1 MPSSRVAAVLPDG
14 MFTEQSFLT
23 EGRFMAMSLTEPRR
37 ESLEHPAVESLAV
50 RVNGLRIHTKVAGAG
65 RAVVLLHGW
74 PQTSYAWRKL
84 VPLLARHCRVIAPDL
99 RGFGHSSKP
108 AAGYDKKTV
117 AGDIAALL
125 HALQIDQACIVGHDM
140 GGQVGYAF
148 AALYPQLTERFVFIE
163 SGLPGFG
170 QEKAMNVATGG
181 SWHFGFNMAGDISEE
196 LVRGREALFVRHFVR
211 RDTVGTVDP
220 ESITEADIDVYAT
233 ALTQPG
239 ALRASFSYYRTLLVD
254 LDDNKTFG
262 EKKLDMPVLAIGC
275 EFGYGEGSKA
285 TMEKVASNV
294 RGVVLRDSGHYPAE
308 EQPEQLAAALLDFLA
323 Q

>member
-1 MPSSRVAAVLPDG
+1 
-14 MFTEQSFLT
+14 
-23 EGRFMAMSLTEPRR
+23 MAMSLTEPRR
-37 ESLEHPAVESLAV
+37 ENLEHPAVKSLAV

-84 VPLLARHCRVIAPDL
+84 MPLLAPHCRVIAPDL

-254 LDDNKTFG
+254 LDDNKTLG

-294 RGVVLRDSGHYPAE
+294 RGFVLRDSGHYPAE
-308 EQPEQLAAALLDFLA
+308 EQPEQLASALLDFLG

>member
-1 MPSSRVAAVLPDG
+1 
-14 MFTEQSFLT
+14 
-23 EGRFMAMSLTEPRR
+23 MAMSLTEPRR
-37 ESLEHPAVESLAV
+37 ENLEHPAVESLAV

-84 VPLLARHCRVIAPDL
+84 VPLLAPHCMVIAPDL

-254 LDDNKTFG
+254 LDDNKTLG
-262 EKKLDMPVLAIGC
+262 EKKLEMPVLAIGC

-294 RGVVLRDSGHYPAE
+294 RGVVLRASGHYPAE
-308 EQPEQLAAALLDFLA
+308 EQPEQLASALLDFLA

>member
-1 MPSSRVAAVLPDG
+1 ML
-14 MFTEQSFLT
+14 TEQSFLT

-37 ESLEHPAVESLAV
+37 ENLEHPAVESLAV

-84 VPLLARHCRVIAPDL
+84 VPLLAPHYKVIAPDL

-254 LDDNKTFG
+254 LDDNKTLG
-262 EKKLDMPVLAIGC
+262 EKKLEMPVLAIGC

-308 EQPEQLAAALLDFLA
+308 EQPEQLASALLDFLG

>member
-1 MPSSRVAAVLPDG
+1 
-14 MFTEQSFLT
+14 
-23 EGRFMAMSLTEPRR
+23 MAMNLADHSS
-37 ESLEHPAVESLAV
+37 ESAEHAAIRSLAV
-50 RVNGLRIHTKVAGAG
+50 RVNGLRLHVKVAGAG
-65 RAVVLLHGW
+65 RAIVLLHGW

-84 VPLLARHCRVIAPDL
+84 MPLLASHCMVIAPDL
-99 RGFGHSSKP
+99 RGFGESSKP
-108 AAGYDKKTV
+108 TAGYDKKTV
-117 AGDIAALL
+117 ASDVAALL
-125 HALQIDQACIVGHDM
+125 QALHIDKACIVGHDM

-170 QEKAMNVATGG
+170 QENAMNVATGG

-220 ESITEADIDVYAT
+220 ASITETDIQVYAT

-239 ALRASFSYYRTLLVD
+239 ALRASFSYYRTLFVD
-254 LDDNKTFG
+254 RDDNKLLG
-262 EKKLDMPVLAIGC
+262 ERKLEMPVLAIGC

-285 TMEKVASNV
+285 TMMRVASNV
-294 RGVVLRDSGHYPAE
+294 RGIVLHDSGHYPAE
-308 EQPEQLAAALLDFLA
+308 EQPEQLASVLLDFLG

>member
-1 MPSSRVAAVLPDG
+1 MATTPADPSTPSP
-14 MFTEQSFLT
+14 
-23 EGRFMAMSLTEPRR
+23 EPTAIR
-37 ESLEHPAVESLAV
+37 SLAV
-50 RVNGLRIHTKVAGAG
+50 RVNGLRLHVRVAGADTG

-84 VPLLARHCRVIAPDL
+84 MPLLAPHCLVIAPDM
-99 RGFGHSSKP
+99 RGFGESSKP

-117 AGDIAALL
+117 ASDIAALL
-125 HALQIDQACIVGHDM
+125 QALHIDRACVVGHDM

-170 QEKAMNVATGG
+170 QENAMNVATGG

-220 ESITEADIDVYAT
+220 ASITEADIQVYAT

-239 ALRASFSYYRTLLVD
+239 ALRASFGYYRTLFVD
-254 LDDNKTFG
+254 RDDNQSFG
-262 EKKLDMPVLAIGC
+262 ERKLAMPVLAIGC
-275 EFGYGEGSKA
+275 EFGYGEGAKA
-285 TMEKVASNV
+285 TMAKVASDV

-308 EQPEQLAAALLDFLA
+308 EQPEQLAAALLDFFG

>member
-1 MPSSRVAAVLPDG
+1 
-14 MFTEQSFLT
+14 MFTEQPFLT

-37 ESLEHPAVESLAV
+37 ENLEHPAVESLAV

-84 VPLLARHCRVIAPDL
+84 VPLLAPHCKVIAPDL

-254 LDDNKTFG
+254 LDDNKTLG

-308 EQPEQLAAALLDFLA
+308 EQPEQLASALLDFLG

>member
-1 MPSSRVAAVLPDG
+1 ML
-14 MFTEQSFLT
+14 TEQSFLT

-37 ESLEHPAVESLAV
+37 ENLEHPAVESLAV

-84 VPLLARHCRVIAPDL
+84 VPLLAPHCKVIAPDL

-108 AAGYDKKTV
+108 ATGYDKKTV

-148 AALYPQLTERFVFIE
+148 AALYPQLTEQFVFIE

-254 LDDNKTFG
+254 LDDNKTLG
-262 EKKLDMPVLAIGC
+262 EKKLEMPVLAIGC

-294 RGVVLRDSGHYPAE
+294 RGVVLRASGHYPAE
-308 EQPEQLAAALLDFLA
+308 EQPEQLASALLDFLA

>member
-1 MPSSRVAAVLPDG
+1 
-14 MFTEQSFLT
+14 
-23 EGRFMAMSLTEPRR
+23 MAMSLTEPRR
-37 ESLEHPAVESLAV
+37 ENLEHPAVESLAV

-84 VPLLARHCRVIAPDL
+84 VPLLAPHCKVIAPDL

-108 AAGYDKKTV
+108 ATGYDKKTV

-148 AALYPQLTERFVFIE
+148 AALYPQLTEQFVFIE

-254 LDDNKTFG
+254 LDDNKTLG
-262 EKKLDMPVLAIGC
+262 EKKLEMPVLAIGC

-294 RGVVLRDSGHYPAE
+294 RGVVLRASGHYPAE
-308 EQPEQLAAALLDFLA
+308 EQPEQLASALLDFLA

>member
-1 MPSSRVAAVLPDG
+1 ML
-14 MFTEQSFLT
+14 TEQSFLT

-37 ESLEHPAVESLAV
+37 ENLEHPAVESLAV

-84 VPLLARHCRVIAPDL
+84 VPLLAPHCKVIALDL

-254 LDDNKTFG
+254 LDDNKTLG
-262 EKKLDMPVLAIGC
+262 EKKLDMPILAIGC

-308 EQPEQLAAALLDFLA
+308 EQPEQLASALLDFLG

>member
-1 MPSSRVAAVLPDG
+1 ML
-14 MFTEQSFLT
+14 TEQSFLT

-37 ESLEHPAVESLAV
+37 ENLEHPAVESLAV

-84 VPLLARHCRVIAPDL
+84 VPLLAPHCKVIAPDL

-254 LDDNKTFG
+254 LDDNKTLG

-308 EQPEQLAAALLDFLA
+308 EQPEQLASALLDFLG

>member
-1 MPSSRVAAVLPDG
+1 MA
-14 MFTEQSFLT
+14 LT
-23 EGRFMAMSLTEPRR
+23 PTEPRSER
-37 ESLEHPAVESLAV
+37 LDRPAVKSLAV

-74 PQTSYAWRKL
+74 PQTSHAWRKL
-84 VPLLARHCRVIAPDL
+84 VPLLSPHCMVIAPDL

-125 HALQIDQACIVGHDM
+125 HALQIEKACIVGHDM

-196 LVRGREALFVRHFVR
+196 LVRGREALFVRHFIR

-239 ALRASFSYYRTLLVD
+239 ALRASFSYYRTLFVD

-262 EKKLDMPVLAIGC
+262 AKKLDMPVLAIGC

-285 TMEKVASNV
+285 TMAQVASDV
-294 RGVVLRDSGHYPAE
+294 HGIVLRGSGHYPAE
-308 EQPEQLAAALLDFLA
+308 ERPEQLASVLLDFLA
-323 Q
+323 R